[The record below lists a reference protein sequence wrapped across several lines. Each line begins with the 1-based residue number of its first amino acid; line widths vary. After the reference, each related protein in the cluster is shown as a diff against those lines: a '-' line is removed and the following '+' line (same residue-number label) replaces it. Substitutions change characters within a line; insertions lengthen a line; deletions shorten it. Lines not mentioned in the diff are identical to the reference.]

1 MPSGKKSVSN
11 LLRFLRYAMEVI
23 SKCYIRFYIS
33 VYSTYTLYGIYI
45 YIYIYKDYLRPS
57 MNISYSFET
66 RKKKE

>member
-45 YIYIYKDYLRPS
+45 YRDYLRPS